1 MDAMC
6 IRTSFPRQQGRPR
19 LHWLNRLVGQRSNQ
33 QRLLSS
39 RWNGK
44 KWREEKRFAFKR
56 PLLTKLHWL
65 VRSRAPAESFDVA
78 KVLTKLRW
86 LVRSIAPAESFEVVK
101 VLTKLRWLVRSRAP
115 AESFEVVKEG
125 SIKAEAPDKESLID
139 QCYLSP
145 LLPVRRQLPLGSTEQ
160 AALFWA
166 DFHGKMLRP
175 AEASVGGSDH

>member
-65 VRSRAPAESFDVA
+65 VRSRAQ
-78 KVLTKLRW
+78 
-86 LVRSIAPAESFEVVK
+86 AESFEVVK